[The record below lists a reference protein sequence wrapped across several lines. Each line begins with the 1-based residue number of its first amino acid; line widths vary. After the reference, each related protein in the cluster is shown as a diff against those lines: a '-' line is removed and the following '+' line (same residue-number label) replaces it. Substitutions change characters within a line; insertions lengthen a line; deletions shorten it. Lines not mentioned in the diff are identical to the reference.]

1 MNFYFL
7 VCSALLSSVYQ
18 DRHIHTDTQTQPKWN
33 KKRIFPQLLSIKLRS
48 LRSYIYVFI
57 QEFPIFDFMDN
68 WKDLFSRS
76 VWFFPGRCLPFVL
89 WIMWQV
95 NSDSDSLSHNKMSE
109 ITVHWVTVIC
119 GSTKDKFI
127 VSCWLNMTCV
137 ITSSFIAFLNSKNL
151 NNF

>member
-109 ITVHWVTVIC
+109 ITECI
-119 GSTKDKFI
+119 G
-127 VSCWLNMTCV
+127 WLLYV
-137 ITSSFIAFLNSKNL
+137 DQQRTSSLSPVDLTWLVWSPHLLLLSWTVRI
-151 NNF
+151 